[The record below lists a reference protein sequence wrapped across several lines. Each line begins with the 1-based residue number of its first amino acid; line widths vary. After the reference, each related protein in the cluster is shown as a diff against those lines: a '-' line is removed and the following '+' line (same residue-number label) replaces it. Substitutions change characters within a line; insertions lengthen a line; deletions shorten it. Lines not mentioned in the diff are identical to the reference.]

1 LSEREIKSKLPQR
14 VDRGYGV
21 AERQRGKLIDLGIEE
36 RISPY
41 HQSACSQLIQA
52 REHCI
57 EGTCTAGMEKV
68 ELHPE

>member
-1 LSEREIKSKLPQR
+1 
-14 VDRGYGV
+14 V